1 MKTENKV
8 FRCSNYATSA
18 LEEVLDAFSNE
29 GYKLVSTQMAKNFY
43 GTEVMY
49 LFFTRK
55 VKTKSENQTC
65 KESH

>member
-18 LEEVLDAFSNE
+18 LEEALDAFSNE
-29 GYKLVSTQMAKNFY
+29 GYKLISIQMAKNLY

-55 VKTKSENQTC
+55 VKSKNQTY
-65 KESH
+65 KESR

>member
-1 MKTENKV
+1 MKIENKV

-18 LEEVLDAFSNE
+18 LDAFSNE
-29 GYKLVSTQMAKNFY
+29 GYKLVSTQMAKNLY

-55 VKTKSENQTC
+55 VKDKKQ
-65 KESH
+65 KLDL

>member
-1 MKTENKV
+1 MKIENQV

-18 LEEVLDAFSNE
+18 LEEALEAFSKE
-29 GYKLVSTQMAKNFY
+29 GYKLVSTQMAKNLY

-55 VKTKSENQTC
+55 VKDKKQGE
-65 KESH
+65 K

>member
-1 MKTENKV
+1 MKIENKV

-18 LEEVLDAFSNE
+18 LEETLDAFSNE
-29 GYKLVSTQMAKNFY
+29 GYKLVSTQMAKNLY

-55 VKTKSENQTC
+55 VKDKRQKSDL
-65 KESH
+65 